1 MRHSFQGGGTAALI
15 APRGR
20 SETPPPLRVFVGIV
34 LAGAAVGGALGIG
47 ILARGTPAAAATIGQ
62 AVPTSFGVISVDQ
75 VELLAASNPDRAT
88 LIPGLKEVQVAVTM
102 TNLLDRP
109 LRYSR
114 DLLSLRVGG
123 NGVPIPVG
131 SASISA
137 GKLSG
142 GAAFRTVY
150 RFAVP
155 SATADLWV
163 RFDDPGRTKPIWIDL
178 GNGPIPVGVSS
189 AYNVRLHAY
198 TPHPHGVG
206 R

>member
-1 MRHSFQGGGTAALI
+1 MRNSFPGGGTARFE
-15 APRGR
+15 APDRR
-20 SETPPPLRVFVGIV
+20 SEAPLPLRAFVGIV
-34 LAGAAVGGALGIG
+34 LAGAAIGGAVGIG
-47 ILARGTPAAAATIGQ
+47 ILASGTPAAAATLGQ

-88 LIPGLKEVQVAVTM
+88 LVPGLKEVQVALTM
-102 TNLLDRP
+102 TNLLHRS
-109 LRYSR
+109 LRYTR
-114 DLLSLRVGG
+114 DQVSLRVGG
-123 NGVPIPVG
+123 TGVPIPVG
-131 SASISA
+131 AASISA
-137 GKLSG
+137 GKLRG

-155 SATADLWV
+155 SVAGDLWV

-189 AYNVRLHAY
+189 AYNRHLHAY
-198 TPHPHGVG
+198 TPHHGVG